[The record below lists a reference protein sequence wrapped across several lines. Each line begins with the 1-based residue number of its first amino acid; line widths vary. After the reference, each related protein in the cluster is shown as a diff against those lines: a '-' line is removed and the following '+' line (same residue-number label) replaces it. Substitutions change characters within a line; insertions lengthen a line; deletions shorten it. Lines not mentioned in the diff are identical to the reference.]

1 VGRAFIPAQTL
12 PIYVRVGDTIG
23 ACAFRAEDGLPGMLR
38 IVALTAAD
46 KDEDAEDDET
56 DQD

>member
-1 VGRAFIPAQTL
+1 VGRALSPAQTL
-12 PIYVRVGDTIG
+12 PVYVRVGDTVG
-23 ACAFRAEDGLPGMLR
+23 TCAFGAEDGLAGMLR
-38 IVALTAAD
+38 IVTLTTAD